1 MYRIFLSRYDS
12 LTNRNHTYIFGIILL
27 EVGLQMNTMEFIVPM
42 MSVHGSLGVG
52 SGPRPTEAIVAIYP
66 LSSWC
71 WSCEAIGN
79 NLARVA
85 NAENTTS
92 MLTHECKY
100 GCKRLTGGDQ
110 ECNVKGGMLTVTS
123 ELASVQHT
131 ASDMT
136 EGSPESLA
144 DTSWYSDCLFDKSGE
159 TTVDDN
165 APAWFIKQSCEGGT
179 RIDAWNPYLIW
190 TSQRAILHNRLCK
203 LINLLDLLSLQIS
216 TSNYLPTSYTT
227 CFASKA
233 ECRILFAS
241 VRVTGIPQQPTAVVT
256 TIPGSLL
263 IADPTIVSGTSM
275 STSAD
280 HDSDMDVV
288 LRNLITGTIRASL
301 VSYQTQTTIFNMLLL
316 GGAPSNISID
326 SSGNELH

>member
-1 MYRIFLSRYDS
+1 
-12 LTNRNHTYIFGIILL
+12 
-27 EVGLQMNTMEFIVPM
+27 

-52 SGPRPTEAIVAIYP
+52 SGPRPAEAIVAIYP

-71 WSCEAIGN
+71 WSCEAVGN

-92 MLTHECKY
+92 MLTREREY
-100 GCKRLTGGDQ
+100 GCKHLTGGDQ
-110 ECNVKGGMLTVTS
+110 ECNVKGGTLTVTS
-123 ELASVQHT
+123 ELASVQHA

-136 EGSPESLA
+136 EGGPESLA
-144 DTSWYSDCLFDKSGE
+144 DTSRYSDCLFDEPGE

-179 RIDAWNPYLIW
+179 RIDAWNPYLIR
-190 TSQRAILHNRLCK
+190 TSQRAILHNRLCR
-203 LINLLDLLSLQIS
+203 LVNLLDLLSLQIS

-227 CFASKA
+227 CFRCPLANDSSSNWRPYDIHLRSRRRASQTSGQPGQT
-233 ECRILFAS
+233 RIQPS
-241 VRVTGIPQQPTAVVT
+241 EIPQQPTAVAT

-263 IADPTIVSGTSM
+263 IADPTIVSGISM

-288 LRNLITGTIRASL
+288 LRDLVTGTIRASL
-301 VSYQTQTTIFNMLLL
+301 VSYRTQTTIFKMLLL
-316 GGAPSNISID
+316 GGAPSNVGVD